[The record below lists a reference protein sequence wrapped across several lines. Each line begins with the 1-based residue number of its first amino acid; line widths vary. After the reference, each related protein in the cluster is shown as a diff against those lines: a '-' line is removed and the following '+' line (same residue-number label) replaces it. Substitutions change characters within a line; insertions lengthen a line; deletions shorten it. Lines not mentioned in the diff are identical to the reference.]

1 MRNGKG
7 KNAKNGREGER
18 RDRRKKIKRRWEEEK
33 RTREGFRV
41 RGKENMSEEEEKN
54 AREKYRK

>member
-18 RDRRKKIKRRWEEEK
+18 RDRREKIKRRWEEEK

-41 RGKENMSEEEEKN
+41 RGK
-54 AREKYRK
+54 